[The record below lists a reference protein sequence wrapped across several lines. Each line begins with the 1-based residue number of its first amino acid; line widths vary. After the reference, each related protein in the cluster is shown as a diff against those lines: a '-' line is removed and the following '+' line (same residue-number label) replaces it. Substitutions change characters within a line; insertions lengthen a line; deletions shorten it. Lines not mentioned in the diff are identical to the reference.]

1 MNDARDV
8 DQERMR
14 GMMRWMS
21 IGGWRRGRITSQ
33 DGGRRSGNDAG
44 EQSGNS
50 VDDVG
55 TLIFIAKETIR
66 YYVSSLK
73 NVK

>member
-21 IGGWRRGRITSQ
+21 IGEWRRGCNTCHKM
-33 DGGRRSGNDAG
+33 GV
-44 EQSGNS
+44 
-50 VDDVG
+50 VDLGMMQENNPG
-55 TLIFIAKETIR
+55 T
-66 YYVSSLK
+66 V
-73 NVK
+73 